1 MAKSPRYLTKSRF
14 KSALECPTK
23 LYYTRKEEIYA
34 NKSKQDK
41 FLKVLAEGGYQVGEL
56 AKYYHPDGC
65 EVLSDGDDDQL
76 KETSELLQ
84 KQKVIIYEPA
94 IKFENFFIRVDVLVK
109 DGNNVELI
117 EVKAKSFSFESEF
130 YSEKGFISSS
140 WRSYLYDIAFQ
151 NWVTKNVYPHWEITP
166 YLMLADKN
174 KRSSVSGMNQLF
186 TIKKDQASDKSY
198 KIDRD
203 LESGILG
210 DKLLTKVNVSKAI
223 KMIYLGKDKAQ
234 KDKSNEDKK
243 EFSSRLREYAEY
255 YKNDEMFPVQV
266 GSKCKKCEFK
276 NDKEP
281 SLRSGFEECWKSLD
295 PNFSLETDHIFKI
308 WRFNKTKTQDLID
321 RGIYKMED
329 LYHSAS
335 LLDEANLK
343 DRQFMQL
350 EKMVIKSQEE
360 FVDERLYE
368 KIDQWQFPLHFIDF
382 ETSIVAIPFHINR
395 SPYEQIAFQFSCHTF
410 YEDGQIE
417 HHEWI
422 ESERGAFPNYKFV
435 KALKEILDKD
445 NGTIFRY
452 ATHEN
457 SVLRQIRK
465 QMLEEPDS
473 NFSDCIQWIDK
484 VTEHWVDGEKI
495 KGENNMVDMLKLV
508 KDYYYHPK
516 MKGSNSI
523 KSVLPAI
530 FYGSAYIKRRYS
542 ASVGFGNNL
551 KEEVLWKYD
560 NKEKKPF
567 DPYKILP
574 DTYRTL
580 DASKHNLLFK
590 DAKVQDG
597 GAALAAF
604 GKMQFMEMSAPE
616 KSALVSALL
625 QYCELD
631 TLAMVMLYQHWIS
644 LKD

>member
-1 MAKSPRYLTKSRF
+1 MNQFSRYLTKSRF
-14 KSALECPTK
+14 KLALECPTK
-23 LYYTRKEEIYA
+23 LYYTRKDNEYA
-34 NKSKQDK
+34 NKSKKDK
-41 FLKVLAEGGYQVGEL
+41 FLNALAEGGYQVGEL
-56 AKYYHPDGC
+56 AKYYHPNGY
-65 EVLSDGDDDQL
+65 EVLSKGDDDQL

-117 EVKAKSFSFESEF
+117 EVKAKSFSSESEF
-130 YSEKGFISSS
+130 FSKKGYISSS

-151 NWVTKNVYPHWEITP
+151 NWVTENVYPHWKITP

-174 KRSSVSGMNQLF
+174 KRSSVTDMNQLF
-186 TIKKDQASDKSY
+186 TIKKNQATDKSY

-203 LESGILG
+203 LESEILG
-210 DKLLTKVNVSKAI
+210 DKLLTKVNVSEAI
-223 KMIYLGKDKAQ
+223 KMIYLGQDKAQ
-234 KDKSNEDKK
+234 KDKSIEDKK

-255 YKNDEMFPVQV
+255 YKNDEMFPVQI

-281 SLRSGFEECWKSLD
+281 SLLSGFEQCWKSID
-295 PNFSLETDHIFKI
+295 PSFSLETDHIFKI

-329 LYHSAS
+329 LYHSDS
-335 LLDEANLK
+335 LLDEVNLK

-350 EKMVIKSQEE
+350 EKMVTNSQEE
-360 FVDERLYE
+360 FIDKKLYKE
-368 KIDQWQFPLHFIDF
+368 MDQWQFPLHFIDF

-395 SPYEQIAFQFSCHTF
+395 SPYEQIAFQFSCHTLD
-410 YEDGQIE
+410 EDGRIV

-422 ESERGAFPNYKFV
+422 EHRRGAFPNYEFA
-435 KALKEILDKD
+435 KALKKVVGED

-457 SVLRQIRK
+457 SVLRQIRQ
-465 QMLEEPDS
+465 QMLEESDTD
-473 NFSDCIQWIDK
+473 FSDCIKWIDM

-508 KDYYYHPK
+508 KEYYYHPK
-516 MKGSNSI
+516 MEGSNSI

-530 FYGSAYIKRRYS
+530 FYSSVFIKDRYS
-542 ASVGFGNNL
+542 SPVGFGNNL
-551 KEEVLWKYD
+551 KDEVLWKY
-560 NKEKKPF
+560 NKKEKTPF

-604 GKMQFMEMSAPE
+604 GKMQFMEMSVEE

-644 LKD
+644 LKA